1 MSRLLAKLDRKTL
14 KNLPEI
20 LEGYETKLQGWQD
33 NVKIDGKNIEAANIE
48 QASWLAY
55 YDEIKV
61 ELRTLVEYLEMKE
74 KEVRGRLTME
84 IIKNASLDHNERTR
98 ERLIDAEPEY
108 IRMHSNFLLAGEVY
122 RMADMIVNQFLQ
134 RAYALNN
141 LVKIRVAQIQD
152 ITLYIDDR

>member
-1 MSRLLAKLDRKTL
+1 MSVILAKLDRKTF

-20 LEGYETKLQGWQD
+20 LETYETRLNGWES
-33 NVKIDGKNIEAANIE
+33 NVKIDGKNIESANIE

-55 YDEIKV
+55 YDQIKV
-61 ELRTLVEYLEMKE
+61 ELRTLVNFLEMKE
-74 KEVRGRLTME
+74 KEIRGKLTME
-84 IIKNASLDHNERTR
+84 IIRNSSLDHNERTR
-98 ERLIDAEPEY
+98 ERMIDAEPEY
-108 IRMHSNFLLAGEVY
+108 IKMHSNFLLADEVY
-122 RMADMIVNQFLQ
+122 RTADMVVNQFLQ